1 MASRL
6 CKSLFKNDIIK
17 KTWYVNSRTIS
28 DFQSISNATANE
40 HSELKALKKI
50 VKNTCEEH
58 SYFPITS
65 ADYGYGS
72 FSYYD
77 VERNMTKLRK
87 LQPTN
92 KLISRMFHT
101 CLVTNKDTFSS
112 DLREPLKE
120 EQLDDISE
128 PLKYSTSKAHDI
140 SAIESLLPKQKARP
154 KWEATSVIISTIS
167 FLVYWGIL
175 REESDWDE
183 QVFSPQGLYDKVP
196 YLEENQLEAAITYT
210 KTQGLSTEE
219 LQAKLREVR
228 AKRLE
233 LERLSKEKQE

>member
-6 CKSLFKNDIIK
+6 CKGLFKNIFLK
-17 KTWYVNSRTIS
+17 NTRYLNSRTIA
-28 DFQSISNATANE
+28 DFQPHPPNE
-40 HSELKALKKI
+40 DRELKVVKKL
-50 VKNTCEEH
+50 VKNISEEH

-65 ADYGYGS
+65 ADYGYSS

-101 CLVTNKDTFSS
+101 CSVTNKDTLPN
-112 DLREPLKE
+112 DLREPLKKE
-120 EQLDDISE
+120 VLDDLKLNE
-128 PLKYSTSKAHDI
+128 PLKYSTSKAQDH

-154 KWEATSVIISTIS
+154 KWEATSVLISTVS
-167 FLVYWGIL
+167 FLIYWGYL
-175 REESDWDE
+175 REENDWDE
-183 QVFSPQGLYDKVP
+183 MVYAPIYDKVP
-196 YLEENQLEAAITYT
+196 YLEENQLEAAITHN
-210 KTQGLSTEE
+210 KSAGLKSEE
-219 LQAKLREVR
+219 LKEKLREVR

-233 LERLSKEKQE
+233 LERLSKEK